1 MKKIGIIGAMDLE
14 VSTLIEKMNVVK
26 TVTKAGMT
34 FNEGKIGD
42 TDVVVVKCGIG
53 KVNAGICVQI
63 LVDLFDVTHVI
74 NTGVAGSLKDVI
86 DIGDTDDAGQ
96 YRQQGDQDQIF
107 IDPLSHSMTYP
118 TFLTVRILCFEAA
131 IFWRSDTIC
140 ISSVLD
146 SPS

>member
-53 KVNAGICVQI
+53 KVNAGIFVQI

-86 DIGDTDDAGQ
+86 DIGDIVVSTDAVEHDMDVSPLGYKKGQ
-96 YRQQGDQDQIF
+96 IPQI
-107 IDPLSHSMTYP
+107 D
-118 TFLTVRILCFEAA
+118 
-131 IFWRSDTIC
+131 
-140 ISSVLD
+140 
-146 SPS
+146 